1 VSDVGQVERQV
12 QNRVVALFR
21 DGLGYEYKGDFS
33 DRPDNANIE
42 WEWLRANLARRGYEE
57 ELLTRVVFELERAK
71 GISSGHNLYEANR
84 DVFELLRYGSKI
96 SPESGENKVT
106 VELIDWEHPEAN
118 DFAIA
123 EEVTITGEHTK
134 RPDIVLYVNGIA
146 VAVLELKRSI
156 VSVAEGIRQHLG
168 NQDRH
173 FIRDF
178 FSTVQLLLAGNDVEG
193 LRYGVIETPET
204 HWMTWREESDVEAG
218 PLDVALRQLCSK
230 ERLLELIHDFIV
242 FDAGVKKTARHNQ
255 YFGIK
260 AAQKRVVR
268 REDGII
274 WHAQGSGKSLTM
286 VWLAKWIRE
295 NQPAA
300 RVILITD
307 REELDEQIEKVFLG
321 VREGIRR
328 TASGSELIS
337 LLDSG
342 TEWLICSL
350 IHKFGSGGE
359 GESIEAFIADLKRSL
374 PPGFSPKGN
383 FFVFVD
389 ECHRTQSGKLHEAM
403 VELLPEAMFI
413 GFTGT
418 PLLKSDKRRSV
429 ETFGPYIHTYKFD
442 EAVED
447 KAILDLRY
455 EARDIEQ
462 ELSSPE
468 RVDEWFERK
477 TAGLSEMV
485 KAQLKRRWGTLEKVL
500 TTNSRAERIVNDVLL
515 DMDRQPRLLT
525 GRGNALLVTGS
536 IYQATRFY
544 ELFSRS
550 SLRGKVGIVTSYR
563 PNPGDISKED
573 AGAGETEA
581 LARYRVYRDLLAE
594 HFGEPADQA
603 VNRVEAYEDD
613 VKRRFVEEPGQMRL
627 LIVVDKLLTGFDAP
641 PATYLYID
649 KKMQDHGLFQAIC
662 RVNRLHGEDKEYGY
676 IVDYKDLFRSIE
688 EAYGDYTGEALAGYA
703 QEDVAGLLEDRLERG
718 RERLDDALERVRA
731 LCEPVPPPRG
741 SLQFQR
747 YFCAADTA
755 DPEALKENEPKRAA
769 LYAAVTALVRA
780 YAALANEMVAAGYTQ
795 SEAAAI
801 KDEVRYFER
810 LREEVKLGGGE
821 SLDFKA
827 YEADMRHLLD
837 AYVRADES
845 TTLTAFEG
853 IGLVELLARDG
864 VDAVVGEMPEG
875 IRADPEAVSEA
886 IENNTR
892 RLIIDEQPVNPRYFE
907 KMSALLDA
915 LIEQRRREALD
926 YGEYLERL
934 QELAQKVADPGSGN
948 VYPAEIA
955 TPARR
960 ALFDNLG
967 ADAELAIAVDEAIEG
982 AREDGW
988 RGHLMK
994 ERRLLLAIE
1003 AAMGDAS
1010 ESQNTEAAAILE
1022 LVKHQDGY

>member
-1 VSDVGQVERQV
+1 MSDVGQVEREV

-21 DGLGYEYKGDFS
+21 DVLGYEYKGDRS
-33 DRPDNANIE
+33 DRTDNANVM
-42 WEWLRANLARRGYEE
+42 WDWLRANLEKRGYDE
-57 ELLTRVVFELERAK
+57 ELVARVTFDLERAK
-71 GISSGHNLYEANR
+71 GVSSGHNLYEANR
-84 DVFELLRYGSKI
+84 DVYALLRHGVKV

-106 VELIDWEHPEAN
+106 VELIDWKHPEVN

-123 EEVTITGEHTK
+123 EEVTIVGERTK

-146 VAVLELKRSI
+146 VGVLELKRSV
-156 VSVAEGIRQHLG
+156 VSVSEGIRQHLG

-178 FSTVQLLLAGNDVEG
+178 FSTVQLLLAGNDIEG
-193 LRYGVIETPET
+193 LKYGVIETPET
-204 HWMTWREESDVEAG
+204 HWTTWREESDLEAS

-230 ERLLELIHDFIV
+230 ERLLEMIHDFMV

-255 YFGIK
+255 YFGVK
-260 AAQKRVVR
+260 AAQERVAR

-295 NQPAA
+295 NQVDA
-300 RVILITD
+300 RVVLITD
-307 REELDEQIEKVFLG
+307 REELDEQIEEVFLG
-321 VREGIRR
+321 VQEGIRR
-328 TASGSELIS
+328 TASGAELVS

-359 GESIEAFIADLKRSL
+359 GESTEAFVAELKRNL

-418 PLLKSDKRRSV
+418 PLLKSDRQRSV
-429 ETFGPYIHTYKFD
+429 EIFGPFIHTYKFD

-447 KAILDLRY
+447 KAIVDLRY
-455 EARDIEQ
+455 EARDIDQ

-477 TAGLSEMV
+477 TAGLSERV
-485 KAQLKRRWGTLEKVL
+485 KAELKRRWGTLEKVL
-500 TTNSRAERIVNDVLL
+500 TTNSRAERIVTDVLL
-515 DMDRQPRLLT
+515 DMDRQPRLLS

-536 IYQATRFY
+536 IYQAARFY

-563 PNPGDISKED
+563 PNAGDISKED
-573 AGAGETEA
+573 AGTGETEA
-581 LARYRVYRDLLAE
+581 LARYRIYREMLAE
-594 HFGEPADQA
+594 YFDEPADRA
-603 VNRVEAYEDD
+603 VYRVDDYEED

-662 RVNRLHGEDKEYGY
+662 RVNRIDGEDKEYGY

-703 QEDVAGLLEDRLERG
+703 KEDVAGLLEDRLECG
-718 RERLDDALERVRA
+718 RERLEDALERARA
-731 LCEPVPPPRG
+731 LCEAVPPPRG
-741 SLQFQR
+741 TLQFQR

-755 DPEALKENEPKRAA
+755 DPQALKENEPKRDA
-769 LYAAVTALVRA
+769 LYRAVTGLVRA
-780 YAALANEMVAAGYTQ
+780 YAALANEMTAAGYTE
-795 SEAAAI
+795 SEAKAI
-801 KDEVRYFER
+801 KDEVRHFEH

-821 SLDFKA
+821 SLDFKP

-845 TTLTAFEG
+845 ETVTAFDG
-853 IGLVELLARDG
+853 VGLVELLARDG
-864 VDAVVGEMPEG
+864 ADAVIEGLPEG
-875 IRADPEAVSEA
+875 IRADSDAVSET

-892 RLIIDEQPVNPRYFE
+892 SLIIDEQPVNPRYYE

-926 YGEYLERL
+926 YSEYLERL
-934 QELAQKVADPGSGN
+934 RDLARKVADPGSGSE
-948 VYPAEIA
+948 YPPEIA
-955 TPARR
+955 GSARR

-967 ADAELAIAVDEAIEG
+967 GDAELAVAIDEAIERT
-982 AREDGW
+982 REDGW

-994 ERRLLLAIE
+994 ERQLLLAIE
-1003 AAMGDAS
+1003 EELGEGADDG
-1010 ESQNTEAAAILE
+1010 EAAAILE
-1022 LVKHQDGY
+1022 LAKHQDAY